1 MLFNQ
6 LLHIVLFV
14 VFLLTYILAYN
25 YVRPFLFN
33 RKRLVSTLL
42 FKVTYMVYLLILL
55 LFVYLF
61 LLFGANR
68 VEYHISDM
76 MFFLALLL
84 LFLPNIAILVR
95 RGIKRYRITY
105 NYLFTFVNI
114 LATYFL
120 LIKLMENNWFI

>member
-6 LLHIVLFV
+6 LLYIVLFV

-25 YVRPFLFN
+25 YVRPFLYN

-42 FKVTYMVYLLILL
+42 FKITYMVYLFILL

-61 LLFGANR
+61 LFFGANR
-68 VEYHISDM
+68 VEYHMSDM

-95 RGIKRYRITY
+95 RGIKSYRITY
-105 NYLFTFVNI
+105 NYIFTIVNI
-114 LATYFL
+114 LASYFL